1 MSLILTTIV
10 SFLVSL
16 TTCLVCFWI
25 VKKQSAKKTIQKVE
39 PLLESESKEK
49 NFYEK
54 DSNVPIK
61 DYTFDNYFTD
71 DPTFIKKMKLMLN
84 NYSVTNPVMLKGPT
98 GSGKTHLMR
107 AFENFLLEKEPSK
120 KIRFV
125 SAESFTNE
133 FIDSIKNKTNREF
146 KEKYRKLDAIF
157 IDDFNYLRNKTATQE
172 ELFYTISELLDKK
185 AVVCFG
191 ITTPFSLK
199 EGFSDRFIRLIKGI
213 QIDMPYP
220 GFETKR
226 KIIMQTFEK
235 ANCFMNGD
243 LVDFL
248 AKSEVGVNE
257 LIGICQKIILMKQ
270 LEGKGCVNLEI
281 DDIKDLIN

>member
-1 MSLILTTIV
+1 MSLIFTTIV

-16 TTCLVCFWI
+16 TTCLVCFRI
-25 VKKQSAKKTIQKVE
+25 SKIKTAEKTIQKVE
-39 PLLESESKEK
+39 PLLESEPKEK

-54 DSNVPIK
+54 NSSVPIK

-71 DPTFIKKMKLMLN
+71 DPTFIKKMKSMLDD
-84 NYSVTNPVMLKGPT
+84 YSVTNPVILRGPT

-107 AFENFLLEKEPSK
+107 AFENYLLEKEPSK

-125 SAESFTNE
+125 SAETFTNE
-133 FIDSIKNKTNREF
+133 FIDSIKNKTTRDF

-157 IDDFNYLRNKTATQE
+157 IDDFNYLRNRTSTQE
-172 ELFYTISELLDKK
+172 EIFYTISELLERK
-185 AVVCFG
+185 AFVCFG
-191 ITTPFSLK
+191 LTTPFSFR
-199 EGFSDRFIRLIKGI
+199 EGFSDRFISLITGI

-226 KIIMQTFEK
+226 RIIMQTFEK

-248 AKSEVGVNE
+248 AKPEVGVNE
-257 LIGICQKIILMKQ
+257 LVGICQKIILMKD
-270 LEGKGCVNLEI
+270 LEGKGCVNLKI
-281 DDIKDLIN
+281 DDIKSLIN

>member
-25 VKKQSAKKTIQKVE
+25 SKIKTAEKTFQKVE

-71 DPTFIKKMKLMLN
+71 DPTFIKKMKSKLN
-84 NYSVTNPVMLKGPT
+84 NYSVTNPVILRGPT

-107 AFENFLLEKEPSK
+107 AFENYLLEKEPSK

-133 FIDSIKNKTNREF
+133 FVDSIKNKTNREF

-157 IDDFNYLRNKTATQE
+157 IDDFNYLRNKTSTQE
-172 ELFYTISELLDKK
+172 EIFYTISELLERK
-185 AVVCFG
+185 AFVCFG
-191 ITTPFSLK
+191 LTTPFSLK
-199 EGFSDRFIRLIKGI
+199 EGFSDRFIRLITGI

-226 KIIMQTFEK
+226 RIIMQTFEK

-248 AKSEVGVNE
+248 AKPEVGVNE
-257 LIGICQKIILMKQ
+257 LVGICQKIILMKQ

-281 DDIKDLIN
+281 DDVKDLIN

>member
-25 VKKQSAKKTIQKVE
+25 SKIKTAEKTFQK
-39 PLLESESKEK
+39 ESHYWNRSHKEN

-54 DSNVPIK
+54 DSNVPIQ

-71 DPTFIKKMKLMLN
+71 DPTFIKKIKSMLN

-199 EGFSDRFIRLIKGI
+199 EGFSDRFISLITGI

-235 ANCFMNGD
+235 ASCIMNGD
-243 LVDFL
+243 LVDYL
-248 AKSEVGVNE
+248 AKPEVGVNE

-281 DDIKDLIN
+281 DDVKDLIN

>member
-25 VKKQSAKKTIQKVE
+25 SKIKKAEKTFQKVE

-71 DPTFIKKMKLMLN
+71 DPTFIKKMKSMLN
-84 NYSVTNPVMLKGPT
+84 NYSVTNPVILRGPT

-107 AFENFLLEKEPSK
+107 AFENYLLEKKPSK

-133 FIDSIKNKTNREF
+133 FVDSVKNKTNREF

-157 IDDFNYLRNKTATQE
+157 IDDFNYLRNKTSTQE
-172 ELFYTISELLDKK
+172 ELFYTISELIERKSF
-185 AVVCFG
+185 VCFG

-235 ANCFMNGD
+235 ANCFMNGY

>member
-10 SFLVSL
+10 SFLISL

-49 NFYEK
+49 YCYEK

-71 DPTFIKKMKLMLN
+71 DPTFIKKMKSMLN
-84 NYSVTNPVMLKGPT
+84 NYSVTNSVMLRGPT

-107 AFENFLLEKEPSK
+107 AFENYLLEKEPSR

-125 SAESFTNE
+125 SAETFTNE
-133 FIDSIKNKTNREF
+133 FVDSIKNKTNREF

-157 IDDFNYLRNKTATQE
+157 IDDFNYLRNKTSTQE
-172 ELFYTISELLDKK
+172 ELFYTISELIERK
-185 AVVCFG
+185 AFVCFG

-243 LVDFL
+243 LVDYL

-257 LIGICQKIILMKQ
+257 LVGICKKIILMKQ

>member
-25 VKKQSAKKTIQKVE
+25 GKKKSAKKTIQKVA
-39 PLLESESKEK
+39 PLRESEPEEK
-49 NFYEK
+49 NFYEE

-61 DYTFDNYFTD
+61 DYTIDNYFTD
-71 DPTFIKKMKLMLN
+71 DPTFIKKMKSMLD
-84 NYSVTNPVMLKGPT
+84 NYSVTNPVMLRGPT

-107 AFENFLLEKEPSK
+107 AFENYLLEKVPSK

-125 SAESFTNE
+125 SAETFTNE
-133 FIDSIKNKTNREF
+133 FVDSIKNKTTRDF
-146 KEKYRKLDAIF
+146 KEKYRNLDALF

-185 AVVCFG
+185 TVVCFG

-199 EGFSDRFIRLIKGI
+199 EGFSDRFISLITGI

-226 KIIMQTFEK
+226 RIIMQTFEK

-248 AKSEVGVNE
+248 AKPEVGVNE
-257 LIGICQKIILMKQ
+257 LVGICQKIILMKD
-270 LEGKGCVNLEI
+270 LEGKGCVNLKI
-281 DDIKDLIN
+281 DDIKSLIN

>member
-10 SFLVSL
+10 SFLISL
-16 TTCLVCFWI
+16 TTCLVCSWI

-49 NFYEK
+49 NYYEK
-54 DSNVPIK
+54 DSNVPKK

-71 DPTFIKKMKLMLN
+71 DLTFIKKMKSMLD
-84 NYSVTNPVMLKGPT
+84 NYSVTNPVILRGPT

-107 AFENFLLEKEPSK
+107 AFENYLLEKEPSR

-125 SAESFTNE
+125 SAETFTNE
-133 FIDSIKNKTNREF
+133 FVDSIKNKTNRDF

-157 IDDFNYLRNKTATQE
+157 IDDFNYLRNKTSTQE
-172 ELFYTISELLDKK
+172 EIFYMISELLERK
-185 AVVCFG
+185 AFVCFG
-191 ITTPFSLK
+191 LTTPFSLK
-199 EGFSDRFIRLIKGI
+199 EGFSDRFIRLITGI

-226 KIIMQTFEK
+226 RIIMQTFEK

-248 AKSEVGVNE
+248 AKPEVGVNE
-257 LIGICQKIILMKQ
+257 LVGICQKIILMKQ

>member
-16 TTCLVCFWI
+16 TTCLVCFRI
-25 VKKQSAKKTIQKVE
+25 SKIKTAEKTIQKVE
-39 PLLESESKEK
+39 PLRESEPEEK
-49 NFYEK
+49 KFYEE

-71 DPTFIKKMKLMLN
+71 DPTFIKKMKSMLD
-84 NYSVTNPVMLKGPT
+84 NYSATNPVILRGPT

-107 AFENFLLEKEPSK
+107 AFENYLLEKKPSK
-120 KIRFV
+120 KIRFI
-125 SAESFTNE
+125 SAETFTNE
-133 FIDSIKNKTNREF
+133 FVDSIKNKTNREF

-157 IDDFNYLRNKTATQE
+157 IDDFNYLRNRTSTQE
-172 ELFYTISELLDKK
+172 EIFYTISELLERK
-185 AVVCFG
+185 AFVCFG
-191 ITTPFSLK
+191 LTTPFSFR
-199 EGFSDRFIRLIKGI
+199 EGFSDRFISLITGI

-226 KIIMQTFEK
+226 RIIMQTFEK
-235 ANCFMNGD
+235 ANCFINGD

-248 AKSEVGVNE
+248 AKPEVGVNE
-257 LIGICQKIILMKQ
+257 LVGICQKIILMKQ